1 MIYRVRSLATGGTII
16 DMALV
21 KKVFHEEV
29 EILKINFPERETTLN
44 KMGRDMA
51 KQFAMRHGL
60 CKESDQQRRKY
71 LEEKRTFECEV
82 CHQLYSDK
90 KYILRHMRA
99 VHSFLL

>member
-1 MIYRVRSLATGGTII
+1 MVSLEPKATERIEFPFDDSGN
-16 DMALV
+16 V
-21 KKVFHEEV
+21 VFHEEV
-29 EILKINFPERETTLN
+29 EILKINFPEREATLN

-51 KQFAMRHGL
+51 KQFAMRHDL